1 MGSIETVRTPEEI
14 VQCSRCGFVADQ
26 STPFCPGCGM
36 QSGLAMPYPNMP
48 SGSPAQAWPLHH
60 HVARARGFGQIFG
73 IHPGIAFLT
82 LVVDMMLFGADV
94 VTAGALIPV
103 SIGAGA
109 VLGYISYLAQRRWYG
124 DDKET
129 ALIKA
134 SILGLLTAIPVPL
147 PAVLSLPAGLV
158 GLVHSMRKK

>member
-1 MGSIETVRTPEEI
+1 
-14 VQCSRCGFVADQ
+14 VQCSRCGFVANQ
-26 STPFCPGCGM
+26 SSPYCPGCGM
-36 QSGLAMPYPNMP
+36 QTGVAMPYPSMQ
-48 SGSPAQAWPLHH
+48 SAYPAQTWPLQH
-60 HVARARGFGQIFG
+60 HVAKARGFSQLFG

-82 LVVDMMLFGADV
+82 LIVDVMLFGGDLL
-94 VTAGALIPV
+94 TAGALLPV

-109 VLGYISYLAQRRWYG
+109 LLGYISYLAQRKWYG

-158 GLVHSMRKK
+158 GLVHNLRKK

>member
-1 MGSIETVRTPEEI
+1 M
-14 VQCSRCGFVADQ
+14 
-26 STPFCPGCGM
+26 
-36 QSGLAMPYPNMP
+36 
-48 SGSPAQAWPLHH
+48 
-60 HVARARGFGQIFG
+60 
-73 IHPGIAFLT
+73 
-82 LVVDMMLFGADV
+82 
-94 VTAGALIPV
+94 TAGALLPV

-109 VLGYISYLAQRRWYG
+109 LLGYISYLAQRKWYG

-158 GLVHSMRKK
+158 GLVHNLRKK

>member
-1 MGSIETVRTPEEI
+1 MPYP
-14 VQCSRCGFVADQ
+14 D
-26 STPFCPGCGM
+26 M
-36 QSGLAMPYPNMP
+36 QSGY
-48 SGSPAQAWPLHH
+48 PAQAWPLHH
-60 HVARARGFGQIFG
+60 HVAKARGFSQIFG

-82 LVVDMMLFGADV
+82 LIVDLMLFGGDF
-94 VTAGALIPV
+94 VTAGALLPV

-109 VLGYISYLAQRRWYG
+109 VLGYISYLAQRKWYG

-147 PAVLSLPAGLV
+147 PAVLSLPAGWWGWFTICAKSKVVVLFHPLQEREFRV
-158 GLVHSMRKK
+158 RPTASGRADEAFPGSADRRA

>member
-1 MGSIETVRTPEEI
+1 MGAVQTAEEI
-14 VQCSRCGFVADQ
+14 VQCSRCGFIANQ
-26 STPFCPGCGM
+26 PSPFCPGCGM
-36 QSGLAMPYPNMP
+36 QTGLAMPYPNVP
-48 SGSPAQAWPLHH
+48 SGNSAQAWPLHH
-60 HVARARGFGQIFG
+60 HVARARGFSQLFG

-82 LVVDMMLFGADV
+82 LIVDGMLFGADV
-94 VTAGALIPV
+94 VSAGALIPV

-109 VLGYISYLAQRRWYG
+109 MLGYISYLAQRKWYG

-129 ALIKA
+129 AVIKA

-158 GLVHSMRKK
+158 GLIHNLRKK

>member
-1 MGSIETVRTPEEI
+1 
-14 VQCSRCGFVADQ
+14 
-26 STPFCPGCGM
+26 
-36 QSGLAMPYPNMP
+36 MPYPNMEP
-48 SGSPAQAWPLHH
+48 AYPAQMWPLQH
-60 HVARARGFGQIFG
+60 HVAKARGFSQIFG

-82 LVVDMMLFGADV
+82 LIVDLMQFGGDV
-94 VTAGALIPV
+94 LTAGALLPV

-109 VLGYISYLAQRRWYG
+109 VLAYISYIAQRKWYG

-158 GLVHSMRKK
+158 GLVHNLRKK

>member
-1 MGSIETVRTPEEI
+1 MEAVLTAEEI
-14 VQCSRCGFVADQ
+14 VQCSRCGFVANQ
-26 STPFCPGCGM
+26 SSPFCPGCGM
-36 QSGLAMPYPNMP
+36 QTGLAMPYPDMQ
-48 SGSPAQAWPLHH
+48 SAYPAQTWPLHH
-60 HVARARGFGQIFG
+60 HVARARGFSQLFG

-82 LVVDMMLFGADV
+82 LIVDLMLFGGDL
-94 VTAGALIPV
+94 VTAGALLPV

-109 VLGYISYLAQRRWYG
+109 MLGYISYLAQRKWYG

-158 GLVHSMRKK
+158 GLVHNLRKK